1 MKEKKKI
8 LLKLLC
14 ITLLLNLQILQPA
27 FSDEDSW
34 VVSDIRISGLQRVSA
49 GSVFAEMPISV
60 GDKVDIR
67 TLQNIAK
74 TLFKTGQFDDIQI
87 GRDANILIISLV
99 ERPSIASINVE
110 GNKAIKTE
118 DLLRGL
124 EGAGLS
130 EGQVFKRSVVSNLA
144 LEIHRQYISQGRYG
158 AQVDVKTNPQ
168 PRNRVELEIV
178 IEEGEV
184 ATIEGI
190 NVVGNKSF
198 SDEDL
203 LRDFELSTG
212 GWFSFLSSDNKY
224 SREKL
229 KGDLE
234 TLTSYY
240 KDRGYVEFNLSS
252 SQVSIT
258 PDKKSVYITL
268 NIDEGKL
275 YKVDRINLTGDIPVD
290 ADLLRSLVL
299 IKEGDIYSQFLIT
312 ETEELFIN
320 ILGNE
325 GYSFAEVNGVPDINE
340 ETGNVDLTFY
350 VDPQQ
355 RTYVRRIIFKGNK
368 RTHDVVLRR
377 EMRQME
383 GAWASNALIE
393 NSKLRLERLGFFKE
407 VESESI
413 PVAGIKD
420 QVDVEFSVEEEVSGS
435 IGGSFG
441 YSSWGLM
448 LGVNYSENNA
458 FGTGK
463 RVGLGIND
471 SSWRKSY
478 YFDYGDPYFTIDGVS
493 RGYSVFYNE
502 SDYGQYNIASY
513 TSDSYGTGIQFG
525 LPISDI
531 ERIGLNLRYENT
543 SIDVGAMSASQI
555 LSFTSSEGT
564 DFEAFKTQLVWSRI
578 TLNRGIFPTSGQ
590 SQSFALELAI
600 PGSSITY
607 GRATYRHRY
616 YRPIFGGRFILGL
629 RGEIGVLEAYGD
641 TNVPPFYEHFYSGGI
656 TSVRGFKANTLGP
669 RATQSEFILDAEGN
683 TVLDESG
690 QAIFNPYYGY
700 SRNDERSI
708 GGAYLIEG
716 GFDFIF
722 RLPFLEDQ
730 RSVRTSFFID
740 TGNVFAQDCGKGGSN
755 ENCSELDVGEL
766 RYSYGLGVTWIT
778 QLGPMSLALATV
790 GNEGPLDRTE
800 GFQFE
805 IGTQF

>member
-1 MKEKKKI
+1 MIK
-8 LLKLLC
+8 
-14 ITLLLNLQILQPA
+14 TLLPINPIFFVFLLMLSSVQ
-27 FSDEDSW
+27 SVKTEEESW
-34 VVSDIRISGLQRVSA
+34 VVNDIRISGLQRVSA
-49 GSVFAEMPISV
+49 GSVFAEMPIAV
-60 GDKVDIR
+60 GDRVD
-67 TLQNIAK
+67 TYSLQIVAK
-74 TLFKTGQFDDIQI
+74 TLFKTGQFDDVQI
-87 GRDANILIISLV
+87 GKDGNILIISLV
-99 ERPSIASINVE
+99 ERPSISAIE
-110 GNKAIKTE
+110 IDGNKALKTE
-118 DLLRGL
+118 DLMQGL
-124 EGAGLS
+124 TGAGLS
-130 EGQVFKRSVVSNLA
+130 EGQVFKRSVLSNLA
-144 LEIHRQYISQGRYG
+144 LEIQRQYIAQGRYG
-158 AQVDVKTNPQ
+158 ALVDVKANPK
-168 PRNRVELEIV
+168 PRNRVELEIK

-190 NVVGNKSF
+190 NVVGNKTF
-198 SDEDL
+198 TDEEL

-212 GWFSFLSSDNKY
+212 GWFAFFSSENKY

-240 KDRGYVEFNLSS
+240 KDRGYVEFVLSS
-252 SQVSIT
+252 SLVSIT
-258 PDKKSVYITL
+258 PDKQSVYITL
-268 NIDEGKL
+268 NVEEGL
-275 YKVDRINLTGDIPVD
+275 PYKVDKISLTGDIPVD
-290 ADLLRSLVL
+290 VDLLRSLVL

-312 ETEELFIN
+312 ETEELFTN

-325 GYSFAEVNGVPDINE
+325 GYSFAEVKGVPDLNV
-340 ETGNVDLTFY
+340 ETGKVDLTFY

-355 RTYVRRIIFKGNK
+355 RTYVRRIIFKGNQ
-368 RTHDVVLRR
+368 RTYDVVLRR

-407 VESESI
+407 VESETL
-413 PVAGIKD
+413 PVAGIND
-420 QVDVEFSVEEEVSGS
+420 QVDVEFTVEEEVSGS

-448 LGVNYSENNA
+448 LGLNYSENNA

-463 RVGLGIND
+463 RINLGIND
-471 SSWRKSY
+471 SAWRKSY
-478 YFDYGDPYFTIDGVS
+478 FFDYGDPYYTIDGIS

-531 ERIGLNLRYENT
+531 ERIGLNLRYEST

-555 LSFTSSEGT
+555 LSFTASEGT
-564 DFEAFKTQLVWSRI
+564 KFEALKSQVIWSRI
-578 TLNRGIFPTSGQ
+578 TLNRGIFPTRGQ
-590 SQSFALELAI
+590 SQSFGFELAV

-607 GRATYRHRY
+607 ARATYRHRY
-616 YRPIFGGRFILGL
+616 YRPIFGGKFILGL
-629 RGEIGVLEAYGD
+629 RGEIGALEAYGD
-641 TNVPPFYEHFYSGGI
+641 TKVPPFYEHFYSGGI
-656 TSVRGFKANTLGP
+656 TSVRGFRANTLGP
-669 RATQSEFILDAEGN
+669 RATQSQYILDADGN
-683 TVLDESG
+683 PLLDSNG
-690 QAIFNPYYGY
+690 QQMFNPYFGY
-700 SRNDERSI
+700 DQNDERSI
-708 GGAYLIEG
+708 GGAYLVEG

-740 TGNVFAQDCGKGGSN
+740 AGNVFAQDCGDKEIN
-755 ENCSELDVGEL
+755 INCSELDLGEL